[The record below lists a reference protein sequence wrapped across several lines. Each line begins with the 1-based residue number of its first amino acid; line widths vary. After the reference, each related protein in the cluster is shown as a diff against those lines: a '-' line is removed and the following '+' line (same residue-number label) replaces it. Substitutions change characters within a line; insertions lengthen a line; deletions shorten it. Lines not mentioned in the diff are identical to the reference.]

1 MTGLGRAGCHLRPVH
16 ERLLAKLKSSPK
28 LFADETTAPVRDP
41 GRGKT
46 KIGHLWDVCPRR
58 SAQVADPP
66 GVAYVYAPD
75 RKAERPIA
83 PLAGFAGIPQVDGYG
98 GCRMLADKCGIVFA
112 FCWDMCASAFTNLLQ
127 PVLRRSPAKRSGGS
141 LNSTESKTTFV
152 GDPTSSA
159 VLHARTR
166 AARSSSISS
175 PSFAKSSG

>member
-1 MTGLGRAGCHLRPVH
+1 MKQWQPFIPIARQRSTTHPPETSIAKDSAATVTGLGRAGCHLRPVH

-83 PLAGFAGIPQVDGYG
+83 PLAGFAGIPQV
-98 GCRMLADKCGIVFA
+98 
-112 FCWDMCASAFTNLLQ
+112 
-127 PVLRRSPAKRSGGS
+127 
-141 LNSTESKTTFV
+141 
-152 GDPTSSA
+152 
-159 VLHARTR
+159 
-166 AARSSSISS
+166 
-175 PSFAKSSG
+175 